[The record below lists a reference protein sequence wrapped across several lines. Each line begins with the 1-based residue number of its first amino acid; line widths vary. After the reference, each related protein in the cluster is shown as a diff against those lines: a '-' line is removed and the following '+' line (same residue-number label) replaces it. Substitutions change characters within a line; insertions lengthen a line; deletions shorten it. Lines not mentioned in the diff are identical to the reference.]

1 MRRATIFLIL
11 ICLTFQAS
19 FAKDISFNDCFK
31 ALEHAIT
38 DDIKSGTFYLVDE
51 NNKKQ
56 VSIKIKN
63 RSLNGLCESYF
74 KNGQAKFTA
83 NFLNNKLNGNAQSFD
98 ETGNKIRLI
107 NYKNNLKHGTDTV
120 FFKSGIKKS
129 EISYQHGL
137 KNGTENHFNK
147 NGSLAKTYNFI
158 NNKKQY
164 KPNEYS
170 LKKKITLG
178 ILAATAIT
186 GLVFLAVN
194 DKGIGHNRYYL
205 SPEDTKADSM
215 TQLYGCIYSL
225 RGCCSYHGGIFDV
238 TGNKILCQ
246 DGTISPSCRC
256 L

>member
-1 MRRATIFLIL
+1 MF
-11 ICLTFQAS
+11 
-19 FAKDISFNDCFK
+19 
-31 ALEHAIT
+31 
-38 DDIKSGTFYLVDE
+38 G
-51 NNKKQ
+51 
-56 VSIKIKN
+56 
-63 RSLNGLCESYF
+63 
-74 KNGQAKFTA
+74 
-83 NFLNNKLNGNAQSFD
+83 
-98 ETGNKIRLI
+98 
-107 NYKNNLKHGTDTV
+107 
-120 FFKSGIKKS
+120 GID
-129 EISYQHGL
+129 
-137 KNGTENHFNK
+137 N
-147 NGSLAKTYNFI
+147 
-158 NNKKQY
+158 

-178 ILAATAIT
+178 VLAATAIT